1 MDDWLSNRR
10 QKQRKSLPVSTIYT
24 LFIKLD
30 FTYFRSFSRS
40 YAFLFFLLKNQRDS
54 FEGHRTSRDLPR
66 NFVDGRFHSP
76 IRSKYNPGSK
86 PPPSTPLTQLPNNFP
101 QWVHWR
107 YSKYFPHWL
116 TDWFVASWTRLAS
129 RGKKHRSSNSNNKK
143 LINILIYVS
152 QFRRFYYI
160 NKNVPGPSAG
170 GWRRLGVI
178 SGFAEGGTE
187 PCWQLKWSFYDDVSH
202 GYCNEVV
209 LG

>member
-1 MDDWLSNRR
+1 MR
-10 QKQRKSLPVSTIYT
+10 
-24 LFIKLD
+24 
-30 FTYFRSFSRS
+30 
-40 YAFLFFLLKNQRDS
+40 FF
-54 FEGHRTSRDLPR
+54 FFCWRTSATHLRVTVLHEIFPETSSTGGFIPLFDQNTTLE
-66 NFVDGRFHSP
+66 VT
-76 IRSKYNPGSK
+76 
-86 PPPSTPLTQLPNNFP
+86 PPPPTPLTQLPNNFP

-129 RGKKHRSSNSNNKK
+129 RGKKHRSSNGNNKK